1 MEERLIR
8 TEMLLGAAAMGRLAR
23 AHVAVFGL
31 GGVGS
36 WCAEA
41 LARCGVGALTLID
54 EDTVAESNLNRQ
66 IEALSS
72 TIGESKAEAMARRVL
87 DIASGCR
94 VTARAER
101 YEAARRGAFFPAPW
115 DYIADCIDLVA
126 CKLDLIEA
134 ARAGGI
140 PIISAL
146 GTGTK
151 LDLSRLRIADV
162 YETDVCPLARVM
174 RRELRRRGV
183 ERLTVVFSD
192 EPPTE
197 PSQPEAPPPGRRSVP
212 GSAGWVPAAAGL
224 LMAQHN
230 ALSIAKE
237 GNR

>member
-54 EDTVAESNLNRQ
+54 EDAVAESNLNRQ
-66 IEALSS
+66 VEALSS
-72 TIGESKAEAMARRVL
+72 TIGESKAEAMAGRVR
-87 DIASGCR
+87 DIAPGCR
-94 VTARAER
+94 ETARAER
-101 YEAARRGAFFPAPW
+101 DEAARRGAFFPAPW

-146 GTGTK
+146 GTGNK

-212 GSAGWVPAAAGL
+212 GSAVWVPAAAGL
-224 LMAQHN
+224 LMAQHI

-237 GNR
+237 DER

>member
-66 IEALSS
+66 IEALGS
-72 TIGESKAEAMARRVL
+72 TIGQSKAEAMAGRVR
-87 DIASGCR
+87 DIAPVCR

-101 YEAARRGAFFPAPW
+101 YEAARRGEFFPAPW

-146 GTGTK
+146 GTGNK

-212 GSAGWVPAAAGL
+212 GSAVWVPAAAGL
-224 LMAQHN
+224 LMAQHI

>member
-54 EDTVAESNLNRQ
+54 EDAVAESNLNRQ
-66 IEALSS
+66 VEALSS

-87 DIASGCR
+87 DIAPGCR

-115 DYIADCIDLVA
+115 DYIADSIGLVA
-126 CKLDLIEA
+126 CRRDLLHA
-134 ARAGGI
+134 AQAGGI

-146 GTGTK
+146 GTGNK

-162 YETDVCPLARVM
+162 YGTDVCPLARVM

-212 GSAGWVPAAAGL
+212 GSAVWVPAAAGL
-224 LMAQHN
+224 LMAQHI

-237 GNR
+237 DER

>member
-8 TEMLLGAAAMGRLAR
+8 TEMLLGEAAMGRLAR

-66 IEALSS
+66 IEALGS
-72 TIGESKAEAMARRVL
+72 TIGQSKAEAMARRVL
-87 DIASGCR
+87 DIAPGCR

-101 YEAARRGAFFPAPW
+101 YEAARRGAFFPAQW

-134 ARAGGI
+134 AQAGGI
-140 PIISAL
+140 SIISAL
-146 GTGTK
+146 GTGNK

-212 GSAGWVPAAAGL
+212 GSAVWVPAAAGL
-224 LMAQHN
+224 LMAQHI

>member
-8 TEMLLGAAAMGRLAR
+8 TEMLLGEAAMGRLAR

-54 EDTVAESNLNRQ
+54 EDAVAESNLNRQ
-66 IEALSS
+66 VEALSS

-87 DIASGCR
+87 DIAPGCR

-101 YEAARRGAFFPAPW
+101 YEAERRGAFFPAPW

-134 ARAGGI
+134 AQAGGI

-146 GTGTK
+146 GTGNK

-162 YETDVCPLARVM
+162 YGTDVCPLARVM

-192 EPPTE
+192 EPPTA

-212 GSAGWVPAAAGL
+212 GSAVWVPAAAGL
-224 LMAQHN
+224 LMAQHI

-237 GNR
+237 DER

>member
-66 IEALSS
+66 IEALGS
-72 TIGESKAEAMARRVL
+72 TIGQSKAEAMARRVR
-87 DIASGCR
+87 DIAPDCR

-101 YEAARRGAFFPAPW
+101 YEAARRGEFFPAPW

-146 GTGTK
+146 GTGNK

-212 GSAGWVPAAAGL
+212 GSAVWVPAAAGL
-224 LMAQHN
+224 LMAQHI

-237 GNR
+237 ENR

>member
-66 IEALSS
+66 IEALGS
-72 TIGESKAEAMARRVL
+72 TIGQSKAEAMARRVL
-87 DIASGCR
+87 DIAPGCR

-134 ARAGGI
+134 AQAGGI

-146 GTGTK
+146 GTGNK
-151 LDLSRLRIADV
+151 LDLSRLRIADI

-183 ERLTVVFSD
+183 EALTVVYSD
-192 EPPTE
+192 EPPIE

-212 GSAGWVPAAAGL
+212 GSAVWVPASAGL
-224 LMAQHN
+224 LMAQHI

>member
-66 IEALSS
+66 VEALSS

-101 YEAARRGAFFPAPW
+101 YEAARRGAFFPAQW

-134 ARAGGI
+134 AQAGGI
-140 PIISAL
+140 SIVSAL
-146 GTGTK
+146 GTGNK

-212 GSAGWVPAAAGL
+212 GSAVWVPAAAGL
-224 LMAQHN
+224 LMAQHI

>member
-8 TEMLLGAAAMGRLAR
+8 TEMLLGEAAMGRLAR

-66 IEALSS
+66 IEALGS
-72 TIGESKAEAMARRVL
+72 TIGQSKAEAMARRVL
-87 DIASGCR
+87 DIAPGCR

-101 YEAARRGAFFPAPW
+101 YEAARRGAFFPAQW

-134 ARAGGI
+134 AQAGGI

-146 GTGTK
+146 GTGNK

-174 RRELRRRGV
+174 RRELSRRGV

-212 GSAGWVPAAAGL
+212 GSAVWVPAAAGL
-224 LMAQHN
+224 LMAQHI

>member
-54 EDTVAESNLNRQ
+54 EDAVAESNLNRQ
-66 IEALSS
+66 VEALSS
-72 TIGESKAEAMARRVL
+72 TIGESKAEAMAGRVR
-87 DIASGCR
+87 DIAPGCR

-101 YEAARRGAFFPAPW
+101 YEAARRGEFFPAPW

-134 ARAGGI
+134 AQAGGI

-146 GTGTK
+146 GTGNK

-162 YETDVCPLARVM
+162 YGTDVCPLARVM

-212 GSAGWVPAAAGL
+212 GSAVWVPAAAGL
-224 LMAQHN
+224 LMAQHI

>member
-66 IEALSS
+66 IEALGS
-72 TIGESKAEAMARRVL
+72 TIGQSKAEAMARRVR
-87 DIASGCR
+87 DIAPDCR

-101 YEAARRGAFFPAPW
+101 YEAARRGAFFPAQW

-146 GTGTK
+146 GTGNK

-212 GSAGWVPAAAGL
+212 GSAVWVPAAAGL
-224 LMAQHN
+224 LMAQHI